1 MLSNIAATAACIT
14 LISVTAAQ
22 ESHAQAAQQGN
33 QSGRADQSRGSQG
46 LEEVV
51 VTATKRDTALVEVPL
66 AVTVFTMDDIA
77 QKNITR
83 PADFISMTPNVH
95 LTDAIRPGSNDVS
108 MRGVQG
114 NFGLTQP
121 VAVVIDG
128 VASANPRGLDR
139 ELIAIQQIEVVR
151 GPQSAVYG
159 RNANAGAIIINTVRP
174 SDDLFGKVSVGAG
187 NGGSLKGQAMV
198 SGPIVDGSVYGRLAL
213 SGERRDGYWD
223 NKTLGE
229 PQDEYHEYVADAR
242 VVYDATER
250 LSVDLRA
257 RVSELQQGAELW
269 TMQVPAVHPFDV
281 NNYFPP
287 FQMNNKSAGYQDRG
301 DFALKVGYE
310 MPFATFTA
318 IGAYSTYHL
327 DEDAD
332 GGLILS
338 QPGGAGGAPL
348 AFLPGGPQAILG
360 ANPPLLPGFSYSL
373 DDGNGYIVN
382 EQNDKTVELRLA
394 SPSEQRLRWMA
405 GVYYADSDAENYNST
420 RVDKGQG
427 VIRSR
432 YAPELFDING
442 SNPIRVLRADDFSN
456 EAHAAFGQ
464 LQYDFTDRLEGSA
477 ALRWDEENKRTVNT
491 VPLGNSPVSGLPW
504 TNPILAPSGQV
515 REKDY
520 SAVQPQVSLR
530 YKVSSDLAFYTSYGE
545 GFRSGGF
552 NAAGAAQDFGYPE
565 DYPSETSHAY
575 EVGMKSQW
583 LDRRILL
590 NLALFYTDIDNA
602 QAFVYFATPRSATIN
617 ITLDKVRA
625 QGVEVEAAFRVTD
638 YLSIAN
644 NFGITDAQTEAD
656 KLPAV
661 IGKKVPQMP
670 EYTNSLSVD
679 YNRPLFG
686 DLNLAGNISW
696 SLEGPM
702 WFDVYNTPYAERD
715 PLSLINARIAVG
727 ADRDDGG
734 GWEFAL
740 WGKNIRNEWYNQYA
754 APAGPVM
761 NVYRGLPRTYGA
773 SLTYRF

>member
-1 MLSNIAATAACIT
+1 MLSNIAATAACVT
-14 LISVTAAQ
+14 LIGVTAAQ
-22 ESHAQAAQQGN
+22 ESHAQAASDRPGSS
-33 QSGRADQSRGSQG
+33 QSAQG
-46 LEEVV
+46 LEEIV
-51 VTATKRDTALVEVPL
+51 VTATKRDTALVEVPI
-66 AVTVFTMDDIA
+66 AVTVFTLDDME

-114 NFGLTQP
+114 NYGLTQP
-121 VAVVIDG
+121 VALVVDG

-174 SDDLFGKVSVGAG
+174 SDDFLGKVTLGAG
-187 NGGSLKGQAMV
+187 NGGAIKGQAMV
-198 SGPIVDGSVYGRLAL
+198 SGPIVEGSVYGRLAL
-213 SGERRDGYWD
+213 SAEQRDGYWD
-223 NKTLGE
+223 NKTLGR
-229 PQDEYHEYVADAR
+229 PQDEYHEYIADAR
-242 VVYDATER
+242 IVYDATER
-250 LSVDLRA
+250 LSFDLRA
-257 RVSELQQGAELW
+257 RGSELQQGAELW
-269 TMQVPAVHPFDV
+269 SMQVPAVHPFDV

-287 FQMNNKSAGYQDRG
+287 FQMNNESTGFQNRG
-301 DFALKVGYE
+301 DFALKVAYE
-310 MPFATFTA
+310 MPFATLTA
-318 IGAYSTYHL
+318 IGAYSHYRL

-373 DDGNGYIVN
+373 DDGNGYIVQQ
-382 EQNDKTVELRLA
+382 QNDKTVELRLA
-394 SPSEQRLRWMA
+394 SPSEGRFRWMG
-405 GVYYADSDAENYNST
+405 GVYFADSDGWNYNST

-432 YAPELFDING
+432 YAPELFDINS
-442 SNPIRVLRADDFSN
+442 SNPIRVLRTDDFRN

-464 LQYDFTDRLEGSA
+464 LQYDFSDRLEGSA
-477 ALRWDEENKRTVNT
+477 ALRWDDETKRTVNT
-491 VPLGNSPVSGLPW
+491 VPLGNSPVTGQPW

-515 REKDY
+515 REEDY

-530 YKVSSDLAFYTSYGE
+530 YKVSSDLAFYASYGE

-565 DYPSETSHAY
+565 DYPSENSQAY

-583 LDRRILL
+583 LDRRVLL
-590 NLALFYTDIDNA
+590 NVALFHTDIDNA

-638 YLSIAN
+638 NLTIAN
-644 NFGITDAQTEAD
+644 NFGITDAKTVAD

-661 IGKKVPQMP
+661 VGKKVPQMP

-679 YNRPLFG
+679 YNRPL
-686 DLNLAGNISW
+686 AGSLSLSGNVSW

-715 PLSLINARIAVG
+715 PLSLINARLALKSE
-727 ADRDDGG
+727 RDGG
-734 GWEFAL
+734 GWDLAL
-740 WGKNIRNEWYNQYA
+740 WAKNLRNEWYNQYA

-761 NVYRGLPRTYGA
+761 NVYRGVPRTYGA